1 MTILIDTTVLS
12 NFARVKLDYV
22 LQQIWGN
29 EVFIALEV
37 AEEYQVGVKTGRM
50 PSLASIELITLT
62 PTSEEASL
70 SSTLPQRLGRGERAS
85 IAIAFNRGSAI
96 ATDDALARRVAYDL
110 GISVTGTIGILQR
123 CIERRILSARQAQQ
137 ALEGMIAA
145 GYYSPTRNLEDE

>member
-1 MTILIDTTVLS
+1 MTILLDTTVLS

-37 AEEYQVGVKTGRM
+37 AEEYQVRVNTGRM

-62 PTSEEASL
+62 STPEEVSL
-70 SSTLPQRLGRGERAS
+70 SSTLPQRLGRGERIS
-85 IAIAFNRGSAI
+85 IAIAFIRGAAI
-96 ATDDALARRVAYDL
+96 ATDDAFARRVAYDL
-110 GISVTGTIGILQR
+110 GISVTGTIGILQGSL
-123 CIERRILSARQAQQ
+123 ERQILSARQAQH

-145 GYYSPTRNLEDE
+145 GYYSPTRNLKDE